1 MKSEHRHELKTN
13 ELAEWLSNLPQ
24 WTKQNL
30 ITIICVSALVVVLAG
45 VYLWR
50 GYNRNIV
57 QVRNRTEFTNLI
69 NQVSGAKIQIVQASA
84 QGRDLAFML
93 IQLAKNLDT
102 FAQDTKNNRMAAMA
116 LVKRAQALR
125 AELHYGTVEQ
135 QYIIDQTKKAKASY
149 ATAFGLTYG
158 EHLSK
163 EFLERDDYVELK
175 KLALEKSSTNPVL
188 AAAAEFGLG
197 LCEEELGNFKDA
209 RKIYGEIVA
218 NSEYEGI
225 VTVTQAQ
232 RRLKTMADYEQKIA
246 FVPDP
251 NPEPVAASQPSIDIT
266 PAEVKLPANIIPPF
280 NFNRP
285 LDLSMFAEAA
295 EANEPGGSEE

>member
-50 GYNRNIV
+50 GYNRNIL
-57 QVRNRTEFTNLI
+57 QVRERTEFTNLI
-69 NQVSGAKIQIVQASA
+69 NQVSGAKIQIVQAST

-102 FAQDTKNNRMAAMA
+102 FAQNTKNNRMAAMA

-135 QYIIDQTKKAKASY
+135 QYIIDQTNKAKASY
-149 ATAFGLTYG
+149 TTAM
-158 EHLSK
+158 
-163 EFLERDDYVELK
+163 
-175 KLALEKSSTNPVL
+175 AKSSTNPVL
-188 AAAAEFGLG
+188 AAAEFGLG
-197 LCEEELGNFKDA
+197 LCEEELGNFEDA
-209 RKIYGEIVA
+209 RQIYREIVA
-218 NSEYEGI
+218 NPDYEGI
-225 VTVTQAQ
+225 VTVAQAQ